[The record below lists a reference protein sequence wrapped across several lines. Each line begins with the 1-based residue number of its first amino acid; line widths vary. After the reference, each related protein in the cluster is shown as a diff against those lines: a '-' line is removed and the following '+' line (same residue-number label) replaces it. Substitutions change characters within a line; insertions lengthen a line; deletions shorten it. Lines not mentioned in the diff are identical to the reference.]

1 MLNTGMLNVA
11 MLNTGLLLTSA
22 SLAAAIGNLV
32 VYYPK
37 MMSNHATLRPRL
49 EQAVMVLA
57 VVLAVAGFVMQPG
70 IAGYVLGGVALV
82 PAGLFLLGTA
92 TSGLPDQKPTVGV
105 GELAPDF
112 ASLDAEGR
120 RFQLS
125 DLRGTPVLLKFYRGF
140 WCPYC
145 VAELDQ
151 LNRFAS
157 DFETLGVK
165 LVALSSDRVD
175 ELRPFERKHKWSIQ
189 LLADPA
195 LAVHR
200 LYNVQFRKFTP
211 RRGPFRDLAI
221 PTTILIDR
229 DGRVLWLEQTTDFRI
244 RPQADMVLA
253 KAKALLSGAAG
264 DAQACDACAA

>member
-1 MLNTGMLNVA
+1 
-11 MLNTGLLLTSA
+11 MLNTGLMLTAA
-22 SLAAAIGNLV
+22 SFAAVIGNLV
-32 VYYPK
+32 VYHPK
-37 MMSNHATLRPRL
+37 MMSNRATLRPRL
-49 EQAVMVLA
+49 EQAVMLLALVLA
-57 VVLAVAGFVMQPG
+57 AAGFFLSPG
-70 IAGYVLGGVALV
+70 IVGYTLGAVALV
-82 PAGLFLLGTA
+82 PAALFLLATS
-92 TSGLPDQKPTVGV
+92 TSGLPAKNLAVTVG
-105 GELAPDF
+105 EPAPDF
-112 ASLDAEGR
+112 TSVNAEGR

-125 DLRGTPVLLKFYRGF
+125 DLRGSPVLVKFYRGF

-151 LNRFAS
+151 LNRFAK
-157 DFETLGVK
+157 DFGALGVK

-175 ELRPFERKHKWSIQ
+175 ELRPFGRKHKWAIQ

-200 LYNVQFRKFTP
+200 LYNVQVRKFAP

-229 DGRVLWLEQTTDFRI
+229 DGRVLWFEQTPDFRV

-253 KAKALLSGAAG
+253 KAKALLPDATSDAA
-264 DAQACDACAA
+264 AEACDVCAA